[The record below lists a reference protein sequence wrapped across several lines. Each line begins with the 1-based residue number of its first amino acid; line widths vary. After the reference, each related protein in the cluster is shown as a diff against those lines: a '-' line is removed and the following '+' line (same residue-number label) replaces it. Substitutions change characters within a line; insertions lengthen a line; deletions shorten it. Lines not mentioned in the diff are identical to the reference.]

1 MTATAKKIAAAAQDT
16 VNGHIEQAEQW
27 LDQTPGA
34 LSHAAGKVEH
44 LTRVGVEKAPL
55 VEQGWLHGAGDAV
68 VQSPVAVAH
77 LAGDVAVDDAMRD
90 GGAVG
95 RVQGQHVAI
104 ALQAHQVAVAS
115 GGARAPL

>member
-44 LTRVGVEKAPL
+44 LTRVGVEKAREAGAQ
-55 VEQGWLHGAGDAV
+55 VAQGASQACTRTADYVREEPGKSLLAA
-68 VQSPVAVAH
+68 A
-77 LAGDVAVDDAMRD
+77 LAGA
-90 GGAVG
+90 
-95 RVQGQHVAI
+95 AI
-104 ALQAHQVAVAS
+104 TALAGWATRSRWNH
-115 GGARAPL
+115 R